1 MLQLGIQEEDIFYN
15 LYVEKSNGQFS
26 QIDLVILTKVG
37 VIVIEVKNYSGWI
50 YGNGNQRQWTKV
62 LAYGKEKYRF
72 YNPIMQN
79 KSHILA
85 LRKKFRQFQ
94 NVPFYSLIVFYG
106 NCELKAINFI
116 PKEVFIVKSSKISNV
131 IENIINNNKVI
142 EFNKKQVIQ
151 LLRQYMGNG
160 ANKEIQHQ
168 YIKNIRLLLEKK

>member
-1 MLQLGIQEEDIFYN
+1 
-15 LYVEKSNGQFS
+15 
-26 QIDLVILTKVG
+26 
-37 VIVIEVKNYSGWI
+37 
-50 YGNGNQRQWTKV
+50 
-62 LAYGKEKYRF
+62 
-72 YNPIMQN
+72 MQN

-116 PKEVFIVKSSKISNV
+116 RKEVFIVKSSKISNV